1 METRL
6 FFLFFFFSLFLS
18 YSLGALA
25 GGRRNPANPKA
36 NIFNV
41 RKFGARGNG
50 RTDDSKA
57 FMKAWKVAC
66 ASTGA
71 VKLEIPTGTY
81 FVGPLRF
88 NGPCINVSSLT
99 VQMQASSRS
108 SHNFSPQYFKSGS
121 YGLGRASHP
130 ARLIP
135 QATLTA
141 TTDLSK
147 FKSPHWVEFGW
158 VDGLILTGGIF
169 DGQGA
174 VSWPFNKCPTQMD
187 CKVLPTNILFVN
199 TTNTVAT
206 GITSIN
212 SKFFHIGI
220 LSCTNFKG
228 TNFKIRAPKNSP
240 NTDGIHLERNSG
252 VTLSHLTIGTGD
264 DCVSIGQGNS
274 DVTLRNIKCGPGHGI
289 SVGSLGRYKGEG
301 DVTGLLVKNCTIT
314 GTTNG
319 LRIKTWQNS
328 PSPSIATNLTFDNII
343 MNNVDRPIVIDQE
356 YCPYAKC
363 DSSAPS
369 RVKISGIKFKNIRG
383 TSMNPEAV
391 TLLCSQRMPCKD
403 VSLQD
408 VSLRYVGGGGGAT
421 AILNSTCQNVK
432 PTFSGTQD
440 PPPCQ

>member
-1 METRL
+1 METKL
-6 FFLFFFFSLFLS
+6 FFLFFFFFFSLFIS
-18 YSLGALA
+18 CSLGALA
-25 GGRRNPANPKA
+25 GGRRTPANPKA
-36 NIFNV
+36 NMFNV

-66 ASTGA
+66 ASSGA

-99 VQMQASSRS
+99 VQMQA
-108 SHNFSPQYFKSGS
+108 
-121 YGLGRASHP
+121 
-130 ARLIP
+130 
-135 QATLTA
+135 TLTA
-141 TTDLSK
+141 TTDLNK

-212 SKFFHIGI
+212 SKFFHIAI

-228 TNFKIRAPKNSP
+228 TNFKIRAPENSP

-363 DSSAPS
+363 DSSIFLFVH
-369 RVKISGIKFKNIRG
+369 VK
-383 TSMNPEAV
+383 
-391 TLLCSQRMPCKD
+391 
-403 VSLQD
+403 
-408 VSLRYVGGGGGAT
+408 LRLRLGDFLT
-421 AILNSTCQNVK
+421 I
-432 PTFSGTQD
+432 F
-440 PPPCQ
+440 